1 VATNGSEL
9 IYQDGEEVHV
19 SDMTVVDVSLIE
31 FDAMLKVPIGVILSI
46 FEPNQ
51 SLKTV
56 HK

>member
-1 VATNGSEL
+1 MATNGSEL